1 MDEGAASIHVD
12 VVFAGHASTW
22 TTRLRLPVGA
32 TVEWVIGHVLQSP
45 DFPPEAI
52 DAVRGGR
59 FGVFGRRVDPRCVLG
74 DADRLEIYRPLVAD
88 PKEARRRRAARAG

>member
-1 MDEGAASIHVD
+1 MDEGTASIHVD

-32 TVEWVIGHVLQSP
+32 TVAVAIGHLLQSP
-45 DFPPEAI
+45 ECPREAI

-59 FGVFGRRVDPRCVLG
+59 FGVFGRRVDERSLLG